1 MGWVECEYLDMDW
14 KLRDMELTA
23 ALVDGDMGSEQVLLT
38 SRFSSKCQLVQNYF
52 KRLLTCRK
60 E

>member
-1 MGWVECEYLDMDW
+1 MGWVECEDLDMDW

-38 SRFSSKCQLVQNYF
+38 SRFSSKCQLV
-52 KRLLTCRK
+52 
-60 E
+60 